1 MVQTHGP
8 STDSSLPRGVGTCLE
23 PQNVPRGFSPG
34 APWEAE
40 GEGISVA
47 GEGWVMSVRQ
57 PQEEKKKPCD
67 GHMGT
72 WGQCSPHT
80 HPLLRGCAGQGMA

>member
-1 MVQTHGP
+1 M
-8 STDSSLPRGVGTCLE
+8 GTCLE
-23 PQNVPRGFSPG
+23 PQDMPRGSSPG
-34 APWEAE
+34 AAWGVE

-57 PQEEKKKPCD
+57 GQEEKKKACY

-72 WGQCSPHT
+72 WG
-80 HPLLRGCAGQGMA
+80 

>member
-1 MVQTHGP
+1 M
-8 STDSSLPRGVGTCLE
+8 GTCLE
-23 PQNVPRGFSPG
+23 PQDVPRGSSPG
-34 APWEAE
+34 AAWGVE

-57 PQEEKKKPCD
+57 GQEEKKKACD

-72 WGQCSPHT
+72 WGQCLPHT
-80 HPLLRGCAGQGMA
+80 HPLLRGDAGQGRA

>member
-1 MVQTHGP
+1 MELVP
-8 STDSSLPRGVGTCLE
+8 DSSLPRGVGTCLE

-72 WGQCSPHT
+72 GDSAQLT
-80 HPLLRGCAGQGMA
+80 TTLG

>member
-1 MVQTHGP
+1 MDQTHGP

-23 PQNVPRGFSPG
+23 PQDVSRGPSPG
-34 APWEAE
+34 AAWGLE

-57 PQEEKKKPCD
+57 GQEEKKKA
-67 GHMGT
+67 H
-72 WGQCSPHT
+72 
-80 HPLLRGCAGQGMA
+80 